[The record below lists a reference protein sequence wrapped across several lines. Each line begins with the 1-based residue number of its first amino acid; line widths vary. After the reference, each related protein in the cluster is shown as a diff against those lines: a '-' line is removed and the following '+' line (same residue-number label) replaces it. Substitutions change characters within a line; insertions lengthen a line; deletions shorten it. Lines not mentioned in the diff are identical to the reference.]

1 MTKVQV
7 FIESELQD
15 LIPQFLENRKKDII
29 SLVGQVEAAD
39 IIAIGQLAHKIK
51 GSSASYGFQELS
63 RIAAELEMAS
73 KANDMATIQSLV
85 PNLKAHLENIE
96 IVYRDAE

>member
-1 MTKVQV
+1 MAKVQI
-7 FIESELQD
+7 FIDSELQD
-15 LIPQFLENRKKDII
+15 LIPQFLENRKKDIV

-63 RIAAELEMAS
+63 RIAAELEIAS
-73 KANDMATIQSLV
+73 KANDMVTIQKLV
-85 PNLKAHLENIE
+85 PSLKEHLDNIE
-96 IVYRDAE
+96 IVFRDAE